1 MKRGSIRR
9 LQSLAFFLMAG
20 PALITPAGS
29 IHPLTADHPNLDLGP
44 LSTFAPSAPHSAP
57 LEHLFPAS
65 AIAESALTLPPYT
78 VAGDPAR
85 ALALPGVF
93 TRPPHAHAPGPGHE
107 TERVLEILRGLDGEH
122 SASGAHAKS
131 LGASGAIELG
141 IAPRYA
147 VSNSLPDTSNP
158 LIPIPEPASVTL
170 LALGSAMLMRRK
182 IRL

>member
-1 MKRGSIRR
+1 
-9 LQSLAFFLMAG
+9 LALLLIAA

-29 IHPLTADHPNLDLGP
+29 IHPLTADHKNLDLGP
-44 LSTFAPSAPHSAP
+44 LSTFAPAAPQYAP

-65 AIAESALTLPPYT
+65 AIAESALALPPYT

-85 ALALPGVF
+85 ALELPGGF

-107 TERVLEILRGLDGEH
+107 TERVLEILLELGGDH
-122 SASGAHAKS
+122 TAAGAHAKAH
-131 LGASGAIELG
+131 GAGGVIELG

-170 LALGSAMLMRRK
+170 LALGSAMLIRQK
-182 IRL
+182 IHL

>member
-1 MKRGSIRR
+1 MKRGSFRR
-9 LQSLAFFLMAG
+9 ALPLALLLIAV
-20 PALITPAGS
+20 PALIAEASP
-29 IHPLTADHPNLDLGP
+29 IHPLTANHTDLDLGP
-44 LSTFAPSAPHSAP
+44 LSSLPHAAPQLA
-57 LEHLFPAS
+57 LERLFPSSAAS
-65 AIAESALTLPPYT
+65 DSALAFPLYSVT
-78 VAGDPAR
+78 GNPAR
-85 ALALPGVF
+85 ALELPGVF

-122 SASGAHAKS
+122 SAAGAHAKT
-131 LGASGAIELG
+131 LGAGGAIELG

-182 IRL
+182 IHV